1 MKKKYSG
8 KAGIEQKKAGPDSGK
23 QESGVKKKRKEK
35 PAVKKA
41 MK

>member
-1 MKKKYSG
+1 MAKSMVKKMK
-8 KAGIEQKKAGPDSGK
+8 PDSGK

-35 PAVKKA
+35 PSVKKA